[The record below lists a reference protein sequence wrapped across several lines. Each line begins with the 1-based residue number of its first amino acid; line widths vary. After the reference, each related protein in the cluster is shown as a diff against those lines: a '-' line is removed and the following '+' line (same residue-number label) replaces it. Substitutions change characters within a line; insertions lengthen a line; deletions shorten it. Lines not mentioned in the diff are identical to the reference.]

1 MGIRV
6 KAKWKDKDRQRSYGD
21 IGSALAFNA
30 WKAAAQVVLNLE
42 NEGFQTETNAQRL
55 DVIAEILAFLIQVAD
70 RMAYERMDDEA
81 RAGFVSAFATKLAA
95 YMADNRRDV
104 QGPGEWKSQ
113 FIDLINDRAQEYA
126 ECHWSQADGASFK
139 FRRLLGE
146 RVALVMGEKDK
157 RWIPDYIIDREAPEA
172 VRILKRAMPTLLGD

>member
-6 KAKWKDKDRQRSYGD
+6 KAKWKDKDRQRSFED
-21 IGSALAFNA
+21 IGGALAFNA

-42 NEGFQTETNAQRL
+42 NDGFQTDNNAQRL
-55 DVIAEILAFLIQVAD
+55 DVIAEILAFLVQVAD

-81 RAGFVSAFATKLAA
+81 RATFVTAFATRLSK
-95 YMADNRRDV
+95 YMADNRRDI
-104 QGPGEWKSQ
+104 QGPGEWKTE
-113 FIDLINDRAQEYA
+113 FIDLVNARAQDYA
-126 ECHWSQADGASFK
+126 ECHWTAAEGASFK

-146 RVALVMGEKDK
+146 RVAGVMGDKDR

-172 VRILKRAMPTLLGD
+172 VGILKRALPTLLGS